1 MLLLC
6 SKFMCFRFF
15 MTAYDCLWLCVYIY
29 TYMHII
35 IYIHTYVCIYIYIY
49 TYTFAPRNEC
59 VFHPTSMLNW
69 PFLRFQAS
77 PIPASFFFLVAW
89 GWDFHGSLVVLICC
103 MGCLIY
109 VPFTQTTTH
118 LMVLYG
124 SSNLLHPFLYDA
136 INHSLWS
143 SPCAD
148 VDLCYVQQSL
158 QK

>member
-35 IYIHTYVCIYIYIY
+35 IYIHTYVCIYIY

-59 VFHPTSMLNW
+59 VSTPLQCW
-69 PFLRFQAS
+69 IGRFYVS
-77 PIPASFFFLVAW
+77 SISDSSFFFFLVAW